1 MAGRKRNY
9 AAEYRR
15 RLALGRER
23 GYSRQ
28 VARGRH
34 AKEGG
39 RLPDGSRGTVISVQE
54 ILGGRLRVSTLETMH
69 RMNAGLRGPHPEKWL
84 AAARRRGWAVV
95 ANQSGGGFHTQ
106 DDVPSSIINAMVNR
120 ERNHFY
126 GY

>member
-1 MAGRKRNY
+1 MARSPRDY

-15 RLALGRER
+15 RLALGRQR

-95 ANQSGGGFHTQ
+95 ASSGGGFHTQ
-106 DDVPSSIINAMVNR
+106 DDVPSTIIDRMRNR